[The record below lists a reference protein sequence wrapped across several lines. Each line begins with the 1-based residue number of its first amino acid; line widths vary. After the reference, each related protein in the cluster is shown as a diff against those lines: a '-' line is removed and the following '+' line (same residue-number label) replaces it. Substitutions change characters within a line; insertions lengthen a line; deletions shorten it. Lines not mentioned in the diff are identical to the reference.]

1 MSHDVSRR
9 TVLMG
14 AGGLL
19 LASVEGALPEVAPES
34 AAPGSV
40 DIPTSEANLAGFIRM
55 MASTEE
61 VDVPWWYNG
70 TVYAIVGESQHPQ
83 PWFRFSGMEL
93 YLVTHLDDGT
103 FELTGN
109 TVTFFRRLD
118 GSDWL
123 TDFENPITGK
133 TNGVQAATQGGGPGR
148 GFNLSVNG
156 VRFTKF
162 KDQIPDEPLRKWWSM
177 AAGKVWMNND
187 TVYPPGLSTPRGQ
200 SQSMFATVEEFSD
213 PGLPRLNTV
222 FSSTVTMPWLNWM
235 EMGDRPGHL
244 LWHAAGAKLPSVDA
258 LPLQYRKRIDA
269 EYPERLVVS
278 RAPDTEIP
286 RVE

>member
-1 MSHDVSRR
+1 MGNDVSRR
-9 TVLMG
+9 TVLVG

-19 LASVEGALPEVAPES
+19 LASVEGALPQVTGDAVS
-34 AAPGSV
+34 PGNF
-40 DIPTSEANLAGFIRM
+40 DIPSPEANLAGFIRM
-55 MASTEE
+55 MASTDE

-70 TVYAIVGESQHPQ
+70 TVYAVIGETQNPQ
-83 PWFRFSGMEL
+83 PLFRFSGMEL
-93 YLVTHLDDGT
+93 YLVSHLDDGT

-109 TVTFFRRLD
+109 TVTFFRGLD
-118 GSDWL
+118 DVWL
-123 TDFENPITGK
+123 EDFKNPMTGK
-133 TNGVQAATQGGGPGR
+133 TNKVQPATQGGGPGR

-162 KDQIPDEPLRKWWSM
+162 MDKIPDEPLKKWWSV
-177 AAGKVWMNND
+177 AADKVWMNND
-187 TVYPPGLSTPRGQ
+187 TVYPPGLTAPRAQ
-200 SQSMFATVEEFSD
+200 SQSMFASVKDFND
-213 PGLPRLNTV
+213 PELPRLSSV

-235 EMGDRPGHL
+235 EMEGEPGHL

-258 LPLQYRKRIDA
+258 LPADYRQRIDA

-278 RAPDTEIP
+278 RDADAEIP